1 MHISYLYNDD
11 GYDSNDNK
19 DKQSHNTPISCNLI
33 WKEQEKAK
41 KNSKITMSNK
51 NSNYPQCMKKQ
62 VDISEI
68 DLPTNFLDQLSSL
81 LDWEM
86 DRVQLVNNPT
96 HLFSL
101 NMKQYL

>member
-1 MHISYLYNDD
+1 
-11 GYDSNDNK
+11 
-19 DKQSHNTPISCNLI
+19 
-33 WKEQEKAK
+33 
-41 KNSKITMSNK
+41 MSNK
-51 NSNYPQCMKKQ
+51 SRNYPQCMKKQ

-86 DRVQLVNNPT
+86 DRVQLINDPT

-101 NMKQYL
+101 NMKHTFSYHEFEIWLT